1 MSIRQNIYPADDL
14 SKVLE
19 ASDDSKKVVNYVR
32 WLLLTVVLLTTIG
45 LTMLYSA
52 SYGTAGLKF
61 FRNQL
66 IWVFLGTCGG
76 IAAFLAGYRRIAS
89 KAAGWIILSTLLLI
103 IARFCFPPIN
113 GAYRWIQIK
122 IPGFAFSIQPSE
134 FAKIAVA
141 LFCAKYCSDN
151 FRTFNEFKSKHGIL
165 PLAAWTGIAIGGIL
179 LGEDLGTTILVATMA
194 LGTLLAA
201 GMKLRYLIP
210 PGFCAVLIGLYVF
223 FFNPTRLDRIRSFT
237 QAELMRKEEGYQ
249 LWNSLMALGSGG
261 WFGIGF
267 MESRLKASYLPE
279 AHTDFILAVIGE
291 ELGFV
296 MLLFILLLY
305 SIFTYCGYKI
315 SRSSNSRLGMFLGF
329 ALTLGIS
336 IQAIINIA
344 VISGS
349 APTKGMPAPFIS
361 YGGSNIIASLTAV
374 GLLAAIAAETV
385 SPGYSDYYV
394 EIFQKW
400 FPFLFWKR
408 RARKEEK
415 A

>member
-1 MSIRQNIYPADDL
+1 MNIRQNIYPAEDL
-14 SKVLE
+14 SRFLDTSEDTRKVI
-19 ASDDSKKVVNYVR
+19 SYVR
-32 WLLLTVVLLTTIG
+32 IMLLMVVLLTTFG

-52 SYGTAGLKF
+52 SYGTAGLKY

-66 IWVFLGTCGG
+66 IWVFFGTCGG
-76 IAAFLAGYRRIAS
+76 VAAYLAGYRRIAS
-89 KAAGWIILSTLLLI
+89 KALWWIILSTILLI

-151 FRTFNEFKSKHGIL
+151 FRTFSEFKSFNGIL
-165 PLAAWTGIAIGGIL
+165 PLAAGAGLAIGGIL
-179 LGEDLGTTILVATMA
+179 LGEDLGTTMLVTAMA
-194 LGTLLAA
+194 VGTLLAA
-201 GMKLRYLIP
+201 GMNLRYVIP
-210 PGFCAVLIGLYVF
+210 PILGAGLIGIYIYF
-223 FFNPTRLDRIRSFT
+223 FDQTRLDRIESFT
-237 QAELMRKEEGYQ
+237 KPEIMRQGEGYQ

-261 WFGIGF
+261 WTGIGF

-291 ELGFV
+291 EMGFLSLLLI
-296 MLLFILLLY
+296 LLFY

-374 GLLAAIAAETV
+374 GLLAAIAVETI

-394 EIFQKW
+394 QTIRQRLS
-400 FPFLFWKR
+400 FLTGKR
-408 RARKEEK
+408 KRCLKEEK
-415 A
+415 

>member
-279 AHTDFILAVIGE
+279 AHTDFIISIIGE
-291 ELGFV
+291 ELGFIGV
-296 MLLFILLLY
+296 LTVIGAYVLWGYFAFRIALSARSRMGMLLG
-305 SIFTYCGYKI
+305 C
-315 SRSSNSRLGMFLGF
+315 
-329 ALTLGIS
+329 ALSVGVLF
-336 IQAIINIA
+336 QAIINLG
-344 VISGS
+344 VVSGLF
-349 APTKGMPAPFIS
+349 PTKGMPAPFIS
-361 YGGSNIIASLTAV
+361 YGGSNMVCSLLAV
-374 GLLAAIAAETV
+374 GFLVSVAMDAAVPDYTVKLLK
-385 SPGYSDYYV
+385 
-394 EIFQKW
+394 QLRQ
-400 FPFLFWKR
+400 FLRIGR
-408 RARKEEK
+408 RDEFLED
-415 A
+415 